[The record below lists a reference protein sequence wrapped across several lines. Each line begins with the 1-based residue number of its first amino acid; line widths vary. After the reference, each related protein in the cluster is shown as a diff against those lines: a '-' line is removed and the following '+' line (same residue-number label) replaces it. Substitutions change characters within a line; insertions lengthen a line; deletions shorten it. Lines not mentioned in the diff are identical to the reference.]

1 VALNLLDDVFRLH
14 FALETAKGILKGL
27 AFLHTNLCHLDT
39 PPNLPA
45 GEVLEYDSGPGFPQ
59 KYSLRPTTVRVSSNY
74 RKPTFLLVN
83 FARSGLQ
90 SIAWSQGLR
99 TVRATWH

>member
-1 VALNLLDDVFRLH
+1 
-14 FALETAKGILKGL
+14 
-27 AFLHTNLCHLDT
+27 
-39 PPNLPA
+39 
-45 GEVLEYDSGPGFPQ
+45 
-59 KYSLRPTTVRVSSNY
+59 VSSNY